1 MCPVLYVVQVKILC
15 DATLAYMY
23 MYMVLIILITPVF
36 SPAYLRHVGPAS
48 LQNIFFFDVEKE
60 RDQKL

>member
-23 MYMVLIILITPVF
+23 MYITHVLYASWVGKIPNGLTSIFPTSGF
-36 SPAYLRHVGPAS
+36 SSQLNRYIV
-48 LQNIFFFDVEKE
+48 
-60 RDQKL
+60 